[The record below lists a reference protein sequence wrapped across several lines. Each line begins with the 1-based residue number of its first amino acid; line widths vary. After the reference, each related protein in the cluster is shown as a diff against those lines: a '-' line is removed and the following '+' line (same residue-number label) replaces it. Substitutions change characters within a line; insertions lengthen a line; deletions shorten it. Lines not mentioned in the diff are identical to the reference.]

1 MSRAT
6 SSTPTG
12 VERHICTG
20 GSGIVLKRLRDQRIG
35 LMHLFDM
42 SANLGVA
49 KIRVLHQPAGSLLAL
64 QHAPLPWFN
73 LAINIL
79 TGVAAPAFH
88 ANRWSG
94 PKGVYT
100 HRTSH

>member
-1 MSRAT
+1 MTRAT

-42 SANLGVA
+42 SLTWASQKLESSINPLDDWRQFGM
-49 KIRVLHQPAGSLLAL
+49 P
-64 QHAPLPWFN
+64 PLPWFN
-73 LAINIL
+73 LAI
-79 TGVAAPAFH
+79 
-88 ANRWSG
+88 
-94 PKGVYT
+94 
-100 HRTSH
+100 TSSPVSPRRPSI